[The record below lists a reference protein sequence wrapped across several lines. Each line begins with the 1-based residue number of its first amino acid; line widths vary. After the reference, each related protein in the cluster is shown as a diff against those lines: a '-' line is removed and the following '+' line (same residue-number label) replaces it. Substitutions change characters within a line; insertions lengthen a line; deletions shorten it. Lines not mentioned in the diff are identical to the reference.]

1 MNRLHL
7 LLLLASLLPTACG
20 GRAAWRTAASEA
32 PAEPTRYTY
41 RIKAVYPHSTT
52 AYTQGLCYADGLLW
66 EGTGEYGRSE
76 LRTTDLET
84 GRTQTLAR
92 LPESEFGEGI
102 ALVDTLVYQL
112 TWESNTCH
120 VYDRRTGE
128 ELRRFRYAGE
138 GWGLASDPE
147 GRKLWFTN
155 GSANLYELDLV
166 TFRRT
171 ATRTVTLAGEPV
183 RFLNELEWI
192 DGRIWANVYLTDRV
206 AIIDPHTGEVTGEV
220 DFGGLQTPADRTPDT
235 DVFNGIAYDAATGDI
250 YVTGKNW
257 NKVYKVEI
265 FEKEEE

>member
-20 GRAAWRTAASEA
+20 GRAALRTAASEA

-155 GSANLYELDLV
+155 GSANLYELDPV

-192 DGRIWANVYLTDRV
+192 DGHLWANVYTTDEIV
-206 AIIDPHTGEVTGEV
+206 VIDPATGVVEGIVDLTGLLPEAER
-220 DFGGLQTPADRTPDT
+220 TPAT
-235 DVFNGIAYDAATGDI
+235 DVLNGIAYDAATKRI
-250 YVTGKNW
+250 FVTGKRW
-257 NKVYKVEI
+257 PHIYEIEPVER
-265 FEKEEE
+265 